1 MLLTLALHALAAA
14 VAPALAA
21 RLGRRV
27 FVFCAV
33 APAATLAWAVSHS
46 GLLTTGGSVAERLA
60 WVPAL
65 DVAVAVRVDGLSLL
79 MLAVVE
85 GIGVLVLLYSAT
97 YFGDQPGLG
106 GAAGALT
113 VFAGAMAGLVVAD
126 NLFLLFVFWELTS
139 ISSYVLIGF
148 DHRERRAREAAQHA
162 LLVTAGGGL
171 AMLAGF
177 VLIGQAAGT
186 YTLNSILATPPDGTA
201 VGVGLGLVLVGA
213 FTKSAQVPFHGWL
226 AGAMV
231 APSPVSAYLH
241 AASMVKAGVYLI
253 ARFAPAFAGLYG
265 FWRPLV
271 VGVGLV
277 SLLHG
282 AARALRQ
289 YDLKLLLA
297 YGTVSQL
304 GLMVALVGAGIP
316 GLTAAGLAVILAHA
330 LYKAALFLVVG
341 VVEHETGARD
351 IRALS
356 AVGRAM
362 PVTFAVAALAAGS
375 MMGLPPLLGYVAKES
390 ALKHLVEHA
399 GEEAWTAAVGAV
411 VAGAVLTVAYSARFL
426 AGGFGAWW
434 TASGEEPVSRPPR
447 EAEAAASLASPA
459 VLAALTLVLG
469 LVPALAAQLL
479 QPAGVALDARAG
491 GTKFKLWP
499 GLTLPLGLSVLSLVL
514 GGMLFALRGGVERL
528 QARLETLPGA
538 EDVFRATVA
547 AIVRLATRTT
557 AILQNGS
564 LPVYL
569 GVILATAVVLPSLGL
584 FRVPFPAINLA
595 AGPLETLAALTLI
608 VAAVATA
615 RSRRRFVAV
624 LYLGAVGY
632 TMGVVFVLRGA
643 PDLALTQFG
652 IETLI
657 VVVFVLVLRYLP
669 EEFSIPRWRFGRR
682 GRLAVSVA
690 VGLFVGAFTVVATA
704 ARRLPP
710 ISEGYL
716 ERAVPE
722 AGGHNVVNVILVDF
736 RGLDT
741 LGEITV
747 LTVAALGVAS
757 LLAAER
763 SPRDEETRPA
773 WLGES
778 RPSLVLRT
786 GVAAIFPIAMIFSLF
801 LLFAGHNSPGGG
813 FVAGLVAGAV
823 LVLRRM
829 TGGPGELRTVLPLS
843 PSLVLGAGLGL
854 AVLAAAGGWLWGS
867 ALLESAT
874 WQVDLPLL
882 GSVKTTSTLL
892 FDLGVYVVVVGFVL
906 MVLRTLGEESVS

>member
-14 VAPALAA
+14 VAPALTA

-27 FVFCAV
+27 FVFCAL
-33 APAATLAWAVSHS
+33 APAATLGWAISRS
-46 GLLTTGGSVAERLA
+46 GLLASGGHVTERLP

-65 DVAVAVRVDGLSLL
+65 DVTVAVRVDGLSLL

-97 YFGDQPGLG
+97 YFRDQAGLG

-148 DHRERRAREAAQHA
+148 DHRERQAREAAQHA

-177 VLIGQAAGT
+177 VLVGQAAGT
-186 YTLNSILATPPDGTA
+186 YTLSSILATPPDGTA
-201 VGVGLGLVLVGA
+201 VDVGLGLVLVGA

-226 AGAMV
+226 PGAMA
-231 APSPVSAYLH
+231 APTPVSAYLH

-253 ARFAPAFAGLYG
+253 ARFAPAFAGLHGY
-265 FWRPLV
+265 WRPVV

-282 AARALRQ
+282 AAVALRQ

-316 GLTAAGLAVILAHA
+316 ELTAAGLAVLLAHA

-351 IRALS
+351 IRELPD
-356 AVGRAM
+356 VGRAM
-362 PVTFAVAALAAGS
+362 PVTFGVAALAAGS

-390 ALKHLVEHA
+390 ALEHLVEHA
-399 GEEAWTAAVGAV
+399 GEGAWMAAVGAV
-411 VAGAVLTVAYSARFL
+411 VAGAVLTVAYSVRFL

-434 TASGEEPVSRPPR
+434 TAGEEPVRHAAG
-447 EAEAAASLASPA
+447 EAGAAASLASPT
-459 VLAALTLVLG
+459 VLATLTLLLG
-469 LVPALAAQLL
+469 VVPALAAQLL
-479 QPAGVALDARAG
+479 QPAALALDPSAG

-499 GLTLPLGLSVLSLVL
+499 GLTLPLGLSVLTLAL
-514 GGMLFALRGGVERL
+514 GGALFPVRSGVERL
-528 QARLETLPGA
+528 QARLETLPRA
-538 EDVFRATVA
+538 DEVFRMSVA
-547 AIVRLATRTT
+547 AVVRLATRTT

-584 FRVPFPAINLA
+584 FRVPFPAVNLA
-595 AGPLETLAALTLI
+595 AGPLETLAALTLV

-652 IETLI
+652 IETLT

-747 LTVAALGVAS
+747 LTVAVLGVAS
-757 LLAAER
+757 LLAAGR
-763 SPRDEETRPA
+763 SPRDEQTRPPL
-773 WLGES
+773 LGES

-786 GVAAIFPIAMIFSLF
+786 GVAAIFPIAVIFSLF

-823 LVLRRM
+823 LVLRHIA
-829 TGGPGELRTVLPLS
+829 GGPRELRKVVPLS

-854 AVLAAAGGWLWGS
+854 AVLTAAGGWLWGS

-874 WQVDLPLL
+874 WQVELPLL
-882 GSVKTTSTLL
+882 GSVKMTSTLL

-906 MVLRTLGEESVS
+906 MVLRTLGEESAP

>member
-1 MLLTLALHALAAA
+1 MLLTLALHALVAAI
-14 VAPALAA
+14 APAFAA

-27 FVFCAV
+27 FVVCAL
-33 APAATLAWAVSHS
+33 APAATLAWVVSRS
-46 GLLTTGGSVAERLA
+46 GLLLAGGSVVERVP
-60 WVPAL
+60 WVAAL
-65 DVAVAVRVDGLSLL
+65 DVTLAVRVDGLSLL

-97 YFGDQPGLG
+97 YFREQPGLG

-126 NLFLLFVFWELTS
+126 NLFLLYVFWELTS
-139 ISSYVLIGF
+139 ISSYLLIGF
-148 DHRERRAREAAQHA
+148 EHRERGPREAAQHA
-162 LLVTAGGGL
+162 LLVTTAGGL

-186 YTLNSILATPPDGTA
+186 YTLSSILATPPSGTG

-226 AGAMV
+226 PAAMA

-241 AASMVKAGVYLI
+241 AASMVKAGVYLL
-253 ARFAPAFAGLYG
+253 ARFAPAFAAIQG
-265 FWRPLV
+265 FWRPV
-271 VGVGLV
+271 AVGVGLL

-316 GLTAAGLAVILAHA
+316 ELTAAGLAVILAHA

-341 VVEHETGARD
+341 VVEHETGSRD
-351 IRALS
+351 IRELS
-356 AVGRAM
+356 GVRRAM
-362 PVTFAVAALAAGS
+362 PVSSAVAALAAGS

-390 ALKHLVEHA
+390 ALEHLVEHA
-399 GEEAWTAAVGAV
+399 GEVAWMAASAAFVI
-411 VAGAVLTVAYSARFL
+411 GAVLTVAYSARFL

-434 TASGEEPVSRPPR
+434 ADERRMHRPHGEAS
-447 EAEAAASLASPA
+447 AALLASPA
-459 VLAALTLVLG
+459 VLAALSLALG
-469 LVPALAAQLL
+469 VVPALAAQLL
-479 QPAGVALDARAG
+479 QPASLALDPGAG

-499 GLTLPLGLSVLSLVL
+499 GLTLPFGLSMLTLVA
-514 GGMLFALRGGVERL
+514 GGALFPLRGGVERL
-528 QARLETLPGA
+528 QARVETLPGA
-538 EDVFRATVA
+538 DEAFRTAVA
-547 AIVRLATRTT
+547 AIVRLAARTT

-569 GVILATAVVLPSLGL
+569 GVILATAVVMPSLGL
-584 FRVPFPAINLA
+584 LQVPFPAVDV
-595 AGPLETLAALTLI
+595 AGSPLETLVALALV

-632 TMGVVFVLRGA
+632 AMGVVFVLRGA

-652 IETLI
+652 IETLTVI
-657 VVVFVLVLRYLP
+657 VFVLVLRFLP
-669 EEFSIPRWRFGRR
+669 EEFSTPRWRFGRR
-682 GRLAVSVA
+682 GRMAVSVA
-690 VGLFVGAFTVVATA
+690 VGLFVGAFTLVATA
-704 ARRLPP
+704 ARHLPP
-710 ISEGYL
+710 VSEAYL

-722 AGGHNVVNVILVDF
+722 AGGHNVVNVVLVDF

-741 LGEITV
+741 LGEIAV

-757 LLAAER
+757 LLATGR
-763 SPRDEETRPA
+763 SPRDEPTSLPL
-773 WLGES
+773 LGAS

-786 GVAAIFPIAMIFSLF
+786 GVAAITPIAAVFSLF

-823 LVLRRM
+823 LVLRHI
-829 TGGPGELRTVLPLS
+829 TGGPRDLRTVVPLS
-843 PSLVLGAGLGL
+843 PGPVLGAGLGL
-854 AVLAAAGGWLWGS
+854 AVLTAVGGWLWGS

-882 GSVKTTSTLL
+882 GSVKTTSALL
-892 FDLGVYVVVVGFVL
+892 FDVGVYIVVVGFVL